1 MGVWEGPLFGSLYLK
16 TYLII
21 YRFNS
26 LGLFNFIF
34 MAQVASYLLPFSL
47 HSDELA
53 LGGLQPLGLV
63 QMVPLLLL
71 LLTLCLCLLRQNR
84 APLDPPPLL
93 IVVLG

>member
-26 LGLFNFIF
+26 LGLFIFIF
-34 MAQVASYLLPFSL
+34 MSQVASYLLPFSL
-47 HSDELA
+47 QYLNLVVPLPLA
-53 LGGLQPLGLV
+53 LGGLL
-63 QMVPLLLL
+63 VPLLV